1 MMHEHGKSDSAI
13 RAMNLNAQRRNTVRS
28 TVLAIM
34 IVAMATPVCAQ
45 TAPNFAAAGVKLKT
59 DVEVKQEQER
69 EAGYKSGVSKIPDQ
83 KGKVDPW
90 GNVRGATAPASGQN
104 QSRSN
109 SK

>member
-1 MMHEHGKSDSAI
+1 M
-13 RAMNLNAQRRNTVRS
+13 RNTI
-28 TVLAIM
+28 LAIM

-45 TAPNFAAAGVKLKT
+45 TAPNFAADGVKLKT
-59 DVEVKQEQER
+59 DVEVKREQER

-90 GNVRGATAPASGQN
+90 GNVRGAAAPASGQT

-109 SK
+109 PK